1 MRRVILDGAAC
12 AEPAAAMAALEK
24 ALALPDWWGR
34 NLDAL
39 HDCLW
44 ECGEVF
50 LVVKNPGALR
60 STPLGGPC
68 GRCLPIPPRKTP
80 GCGWPR
86 PGVSGCARREAA
98 VRGAGDGA
106 HSPVEP
112 KGICF

>member
-60 STPLGGPC
+60 STPF
-68 GRCLPIPPRKTP
+68 GRALWHVLADT
-80 GCGWPR
+80 
-86 PGVSGCARREAA
+86 AA
-98 VRGAGDGA
+98 
-106 HSPVEP
+106 
-112 KGICF
+112 